1 MIGRREFITLLGS
14 AAAAPLSLWNRQI
27 PPVFW
32 RSRPSCVTASI
43 GRVDNSPW

>member
-14 AAAAPLSLWNRQI
+14 AAAVPLTLWNRQI

-32 RSRPSCVTASI
+32 RNRPLCVTAI
-43 GRVDNSPW
+43 DRPR